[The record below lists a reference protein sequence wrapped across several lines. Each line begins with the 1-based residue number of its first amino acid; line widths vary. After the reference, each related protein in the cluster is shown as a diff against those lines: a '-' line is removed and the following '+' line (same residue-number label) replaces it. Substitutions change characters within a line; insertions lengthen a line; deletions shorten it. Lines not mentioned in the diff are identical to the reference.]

1 MCCSVSLFHLVGVGY
16 KINRRRLPKER
27 FSSSSLS
34 LLFPLTSVTFKF
46 LVVYLEDGS
55 FVVFTIFNRSI
66 LQSVSIFLRHRVLPA
81 VVEDTL
87 EAHTYG
93 SRLAAVAESNWGRTH
108 QTHKRGDETMGL
120 LKLSWCRVR

>member
-1 MCCSVSLFHLVGVGY
+1 MVRLLFSLFL
-16 KINRRRLPKER
+16 ID
-27 FSSSSLS
+27 
-34 LLFPLTSVTFKF
+34 LF
-46 LVVYLEDGS
+46 Y
-55 FVVFTIFNRSI
+55 N
-66 LQSVSIFLRHRVLPA
+66 QSQFFLRHRVLPA